1 MFMKNK
7 ERLASRDLNLL
18 AAIDGVLANGSG
30 ARRGDHPLEDLC
42 VHISETVPQAA
53 PNFQKSLRQQLT
65 AAWQR
70 KYEFQTEAVA
80 PGITPK
86 AIPSSWIRDHL
97 PDTFRTNPTKEK
109 RGLLSVKR
117 SAVQVSV
124 AAMLVASLTVAF
136 VPPLRTAVVNAIR
149 SIVIG
154 PNTDAWQVDPQ
165 ADIEPGPLPPDV
177 WVIRTEIGGFGGN
190 APPGVDPIVQSV
202 DVFEEA
208 QGLTDFHL
216 RQPTDLPD
224 GYVFR
229 EAKLAPIGGTSWAIL
244 FYSGPGDEIIVAQM
258 PGGPQPSDDPNVVS
272 AVKSGVVTDGTLE
285 EVDFDGRTAAWID
298 GHSLLWE
305 SEGISYQIGALDLIL
320 QQVMDIARSLR

>member
-1 MFMKNK
+1 MFMKK
-7 ERLASRDLNLL
+7 EVRLAQRDLEMLEV
-18 AAIDGVLANGSG
+18 IDGVLANGSG
-30 ARRGDHPLEDLC
+30 SRGEDPTLEDLC

-53 PNFQKSLRQQLT
+53 PNFQISLRQQLT

-70 KYEFQTEAVA
+70 KYEFQTGAAA

-86 AIPSSWIRDHL
+86 ATPSSWIRNRL
-97 PDTFRTNPTKEK
+97 PEALKAWPSLQKGRLQSTRMNAL
-109 RGLLSVKR
+109 R
-117 SAVQVSV
+117 VSV
-124 AAMLVASLTVAF
+124 AVLLVASLTVAF
-136 VPPLRTAVVNAIR
+136 VPPLRSAVVEAIR

-154 PNTDAWQVDPQ
+154 PNTDAWQVDQQ
-165 ADIEPGPLPPDV
+165 AVSDPGPLPPDV
-177 WVIRTEIGGFGGN
+177 WVIHTEIGGFGGN

-202 DVFEEA
+202 DTFEEA

-216 RQPTDLPD
+216 LQPTDLPE
-224 GYVFR
+224 GFVFR
-229 EAKLAPIGGTSWAIL
+229 EAKLAPIGGTSWAIT

-258 PGGPQPSDDPNVVS
+258 PGGPQPSDDPNVAV

-305 SEGISYQIGALDLIL
+305 SEAISYQVGALDLNL